1 MSRSAHVKRP
11 FQILIGIVALTV
23 SSWIAIP
30 FEPVPVTLQTAVI
43 LFLGVYLGRW
53 TGTACV
59 LIWMAL
65 AALGLPLLADGKGGL
80 SPFTGPTA
88 GFLWSFP
95 LACFLAGYLPNRQS
109 FEGFGR
115 RLIGAIL
122 LHGLILV
129 SGFIWLAQSYGMVSA
144 LNNGVWPFLPGVV
157 IKSLLVAALV
167 GFLPRLKRI

>member
-1 MSRSAHVKRP
+1 MSRSAHLRRP
-11 FQILIGIVALTV
+11 VQILIGIVALTA

-43 LFLGVYLGRW
+43 LLLGVYLGRW

-59 LIWMAL
+59 LIWMVL

-95 LACFLAGYLPNRQS
+95 IACFFAGYLPARRS

-115 RLIGAIL
+115 RLFGAIL
-122 LHGLILV
+122 LHGLILTF
-129 SGFIWLAQSYGMVSA
+129 GFIWLAQSYGIANA
-144 LNNGVWPFLPGVV
+144 LNYGVWPFVPGGLV
-157 IKSLLVAALV
+157 KSLLVAAIV
-167 GFLPRLKRI
+167 GFLPRLKRL